1 MKHIPEESLSAHR
14 TDLFALTTDQIDVV
28 FPLAREADPKLSL
41 DGWRSFVEPR
51 VSADPFERRSSG
63 VLLAARNSNIRGLA
77 AYDVS
82 PARGPDEVLKAHH
95 IVIIDR
101 TRERHLAT
109 DLLGGLLHIAEA
121 AHCSRVCAELPPTS
135 RWLHTRWSDPG
146 GRVFR
151 LPVDCFAMP
160 SIASPDSDTEDTT
173 VVDFRRRN

>member
-1 MKHIPEESLSAHR
+1 MSV
-14 TDLFALTTDQIDVV
+14 DLTNVFALTTDQIDLV
-28 FPLAREADPKLSL
+28 FPLAREADPQLSL
-41 DGWRSFVEPR
+41 EGWRRFVEPR
-51 VSADPFERRSSG
+51 VSTDPSERRTSG

-82 PARGPDEVLKAHH
+82 SANGPDEVLKAHH

-101 TRERHLAT
+101 TRERNLAT
-109 DLLGGLLHIAEA
+109 DLLGGLLRIAET

-151 LPVDCFAMP
+151 LPVECFTMP
-160 SIASPDSDTEDTT
+160 GMAASDDDPAATT
-173 VVDFRRRN
+173 VVDFRRRH

>member
-1 MKHIPEESLSAHR
+1 LSADR
-14 TDLFALTTDQIDVV
+14 TDLFALTTDQIDLV
-28 FPLAREADPKLSL
+28 FPLAREADPQLSL
-41 DGWRSFVEPR
+41 DDWRSFVESR
-51 VSADPFERRSSG
+51 VSANPSDRQTSG

-82 PARGPDEVLKAHH
+82 PANGPDEVLKAHH

-101 TRERHLAT
+101 TRERYLAT
-109 DLLGGLLHIAEA
+109 DLLGGLLRIAETA
-121 AHCSRVCAELPPTS
+121 QCSRVCAELPPTS

-151 LPVDCFAMP
+151 LPVECFTMP
-160 SIASPDSDTEDTT
+160 DIAGSDDGPVATT

>member
-1 MKHIPEESLSAHR
+1 MSADR
-14 TDLFALTTDQIDVV
+14 TNLFALTTDQIDFV
-28 FPLAREADPKLSL
+28 FPLAREADPRLSL
-41 DGWRSFVEPR
+41 EAWRSFVEPR
-51 VSADPFERRSSG
+51 VSTNPSERRTSG

-101 TRERHLAT
+101 TRERYLAT
-109 DLLGGLLHIAEA
+109 DLLGGLLNIAESA
-121 AHCSRVCAELPPTS
+121 QCSRVCAELPPTS

-151 LPVDCFAMP
+151 LPVECFTMP
-160 SIASPDSDTEDTT
+160 TVAGLDTDTDATT